1 MTDKLKIMNKL
12 IKFIVKRIPRP
23 ILIRF
28 SFIFVALAR
37 PFYCGSKVE
46 CPICKKHFRSFLP
59 YGNCGYSNRL
69 CPGCL
74 SLERHRLIWLYLKNF
89 TNFFNDNLKV
99 LHIAPEQPFI
109 YRFRKCKNLNLQT
122 ADLLSPLS
130 DMHFDIMKIPLDD
143 NLYDVILCN
152 HVLEHVEN
160 DFIAMKELYRVMKPG
175 GWAIL
180 QVPIDTQRNLTY
192 EDKTI
197 IDPKEREKAF
207 GQYDHVRLYGL
218 DYLQRLES
226 AGFEVENFDIC
237 KYLNPELISRY
248 RLNKSEL
255 LYIARK
261 KK

>member
-1 MTDKLKIMNKL
+1 MNKL
-12 IKFIVKRIPRP
+12 IKFFVKHIPRP

-37 PFYCGSKVE
+37 PFYYGRKVE

-59 YGNCGYSNRL
+59 YGNRGASNRL
-69 CPGCL
+69 CSGCL
-74 SLERHRLIWLYLKNF
+74 SLERHRLIWLYLQNF
-89 TNFFNDNLKV
+89 TDFFDANLKV

-109 YRFRKCKNLNLQT
+109 YRFKKCKNLNYQT
-122 ADLLSPLS
+122 ADLLSPIA

-143 NLYDVILCN
+143 NLYDVIFCN
-152 HVLEHVEN
+152 HVLEHVED
-160 DFIAMKELYRVMKPG
+160 DFAAMKELYRVIKPG

-180 QVPIDTQRNLTY
+180 QVPIDMQRTVTY
-192 EDKTI
+192 EDKTVT
-197 IDPKEREKAF
+197 DPKEREKAF

-218 DYLQRLES
+218 DYSQRLES
-226 AGFEVENFDIC
+226 AGFEVENFDIN
-237 KYLNPELISRY
+237 KYLNPELIARY

-261 KK
+261 RK